1 MLFKLGQELLKRLL
15 RPADGDQEEM
25 SEIQSSISTNRA
37 KASKALQFCSAN
49 TSSTTCASSIC
60 SQPLLACANPLSY
73 VRGALSPI
81 LQRVGP
87 NYRVFPRVE
96 TTQDFRPPLT
106 STPSRLSVN
115 LKENQQVRIS
125 VQYPSKNLNK
135 TLHGAY
141 ELRITKALSSE
152 ILNFDD
158 ARWKAS
164 SSTAILICDIFPVM
178 AVTMQS

>member
-1 MLFKLGQELLKRLL
+1 M
-15 RPADGDQEEM
+15 
-25 SEIQSSISTNRA
+25 STNRA
-37 KASKALQFCSAN
+37 KASKTLQFCSAN

-106 STPSRLSVN
+106 STPSRLSVS

-125 VQYPSKNLNK
+125 TSTFNKVSVQYPSKILNK
-135 TLHGAY
+135 TLHGTY

-164 SSTAILICDIFPVM
+164 SSTAILICEIFPVM